1 MDEKF
6 LFKISLLCSL
16 LGIFIILLIVER
28 LDVGEFSIDSVNLSL
43 VDKEVKV
50 KGYITS
56 IKETPGLYLLT
67 IKDSSGQITAVI
79 FKDDPIDI
87 KKDQL
92 IEIEGIVVNYNNK
105 PEIQAKRIKVF

>member
-56 IKETPGLYLLT
+56 IKEKEKLALFGNLFLGWPFKRLSL
-67 IKDSSGQITAVI
+67 I
-79 FKDDPIDI
+79 FKTNFLLFICP
-87 KKDQL
+87 
-92 IEIEGIVVNYNNK
+92 
-105 PEIQAKRIKVF
+105 P